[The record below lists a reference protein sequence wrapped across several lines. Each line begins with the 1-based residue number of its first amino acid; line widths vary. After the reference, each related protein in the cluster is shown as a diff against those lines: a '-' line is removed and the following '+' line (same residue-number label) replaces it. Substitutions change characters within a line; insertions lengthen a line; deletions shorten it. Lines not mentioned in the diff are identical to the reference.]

1 MKYQL
6 YAAIV
11 GASLW
16 ILTELLEM
24 RAPGGHTPLS
34 LWVTTIW
41 HPILALGFWGL
52 HRGQSP
58 ARSPLSL
65 IATSLVIVGL
75 LVFAPLSVMF
85 LYSKAVTLDTFVQQR
100 PLFLAAGLL
109 TVIGVALFGVA
120 SIRARHYPT
129 WMGCGILAALLL
141 VVIKTAGKLP
151 EPVQHAGFIMLSLI
165 IISMARFELR
175 ASRPHA

>member
-16 ILTELLEM
+16 ILTEILEM
-24 RAPGGHTPLS
+24 RAPVGHTPLS

-52 HRGQSP
+52 HQGQSP
-58 ARSPLSL
+58 TRSPLSL

-85 LYSKAVTLDTFVQQR
+85 LYSKAVTLDTFMQQR
-100 PLFLAAGLL
+100 PVFLVAGLL
-109 TVIGVALFGVA
+109 TVVGVVLFSLGI
-120 SIRARHYPT
+120 IRDRHYPT
-129 WMGCGILAALLL
+129 WTAYGILAALLL
-141 VVIKTAGKLP
+141 VVIKNAGKLP
-151 EPVQHAGFIMLSLI
+151 ELVQHAGFIMLSLI

-175 ASRPHA
+175 TLRPHA